1 MCGCVFVFGCGWVGR
16 GLHRSNLCLSLCW
29 WCQHYLLYV
38 VVNLYQCTLCS
49 VKYYVCNVLFS
60 TLSLSH
66 RVGALLISIV
76 IIIIVII
83 AVFQVKQ
90 PALCSNCHVFCGAC
104 IDVWLQRS
112 HQCPTCRVPI
122 DHTNPVKRI
131 RGTLN
136 RCKKIRWLAMLSG
149 GRGKKMKQCS
159 YVLTLNR
166 SNHMQR

>member
-1 MCGCVFVFGCGWVGR
+1 MCVAASVLGCRWVG
-16 GLHRSNLCLSLCW
+16 GCIVVIYVWACVDDVNIICCM
-29 WCQHYLLYV
+29 LLLICIIV
-38 VVNLYQCTLCS
+38 HMCS
-49 VKYYVCNVLFS
+49 VKCYVCNVLFS

-66 RVGALLISIV
+66 RVGTVMISII

-83 AVFQVKQ
+83 AMFQVKQ
-90 PALCSNCHVFCGAC
+90 PVLCSNCHVFCGAC

-149 GRGKKMKQCS
+149 GRGKKMKQC
-159 YVLTLNR
+159 TNT
-166 SNHMQR
+166 